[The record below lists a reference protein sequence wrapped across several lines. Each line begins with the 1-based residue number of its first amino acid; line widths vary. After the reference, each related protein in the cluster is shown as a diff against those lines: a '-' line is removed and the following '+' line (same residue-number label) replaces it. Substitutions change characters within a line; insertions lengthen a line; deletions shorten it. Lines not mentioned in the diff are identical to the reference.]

1 MMPSLSIHIL
11 SLALCL
17 SSGFQ
22 QGYIASVLN
31 QPYLQMQRFINDSWL
46 VRTGSPMK
54 LSTLDMMWSFL
65 NVCFPIA
72 MIFGQFLAAIM
83 CKKIGRRGTALV
95 ATAVYVPATLLSAG
109 AKMCHSFEL
118 LYVGRILWSLANG
131 VSSVNATVWIV
142 ECAPPQIRGRMAAM
156 QEFFMAAGALVTQA
170 LGVPFASDTLWPWIF
185 VPNLV
190 FVLASFIMFIFLYES
205 PQYLMQKGEEDKARK
220 ALAAYHGVDV
230 DDSSLDAELRI
241 CEEALEKKDAKQKEK
256 GVGSVTEYDSLT
268 ILFMPWKA
276 RDPVSQVV
284 RYGAWLGVMVKIAY
298 VFTGARCLRSYST
311 FVLYSMGGWSHSA
324 ALMESLII
332 GILRLPTT
340 LIPVFLVDRIGRRPM
355 LIGSTAV
362 CFFSLILMVVGINVG
377 PSFKVATLI
386 GLTTLLLIS
395 ACGIGSLSRFYS
407 AELVPRNILLSS
419 VSILTMFEALTKIG
433 VEFAFYPL
441 ANVIYAQSLLM
452 FLVPTG
458 IFTIMMWYC
467 PETSRRSVN
476 EVLNEMAQQKK
487 IDVSFLT

>member
-1 MMPSLSIHIL
+1 
-11 SLALCL
+11 
-17 SSGFQ
+17 
-22 QGYIASVLN
+22 
-31 QPYLQMQRFINDSWL
+31 
-46 VRTGSPMK
+46 
-54 LSTLDMMWSFL
+54 
-65 NVCFPIA
+65 
-72 MIFGQFLAAIM
+72 
-83 CKKIGRRGTALV
+83 
-95 ATAVYVPATLLSAG
+95 
-109 AKMCHSFEL
+109 
-118 LYVGRILWSLANG
+118 
-131 VSSVNATVWIV
+131 
-142 ECAPPQIRGRMAAM
+142 
-156 QEFFMAAGALVTQA
+156 
-170 LGVPFASDTLWPWIF
+170 
-185 VPNLV
+185 
-190 FVLASFIMFIFLYES
+190 
-205 PQYLMQKGEEDKARK
+205 
-220 ALAAYHGVDV
+220 
-230 DDSSLDAELRI
+230 
-241 CEEALEKKDAKQKEK
+241 
-256 GVGSVTEYDSLT
+256 
-268 ILFMPWKA
+268 MPWKA

-284 RYGAWLGVMVKIAY
+284 RYGAWLGVMIAY

-324 ALMESLII
+324 ALMQSLII

-362 CFFSLILMVVGINVG
+362 CFFSLILMVIGINVG
-377 PSFKVATLI
+377 PSLKVATLI

-458 IFTIMMWYC
+458 IFTVMMWYC

-476 EVLNEMAQQKK
+476 EVLNEMAQQRK

>member
-1 MMPSLSIHIL
+1 MPSLSIHIL

-31 QPYLQMQRFINDSWL
+31 QPYIQMQRFINQSWID
-46 VRTGSPMK
+46 RYGSPLK
-54 LSTLDMMWSFL
+54 SSTLDMMWSFL

-72 MIFGQFLAAIM
+72 MIFGQFLAAVM
-83 CKKIGRRGTALV
+83 CKRIGRKGTALV
-95 ATAVYVPATLLSAG
+95 ASAVYIPATLLSAG
-109 AKMCHSFEL
+109 AKLCHSFEL

-131 VSSVNATVWIV
+131 VNSVNATVWIV
-142 ECAPPQIRGRMAAM
+142 ECAPAKIRGRMAAM

-170 LGVPFASDTLWPWIF
+170 LGVPFSDDVLWPWIF
-185 VPNLV
+185 LPNIA
-190 FVLASFIMFIFLYES
+190 FVVASLIMFLFLYES
-205 PQYLMQKGEEDKARK
+205 PQYLMQKGHAEKARK
-220 ALAAYHGVDV
+220 ALASYHGVTV
-230 DDSSLDAELRI
+230 EDSSLDSELRI
-241 CEEALEKKDAKQKEK
+241 CEEALKKKDGKEK
-256 GVGSVTEYDSLT
+256 AKSGSIQTEHDSLT

-284 RYGAWLGVMVKIAY
+284 RHGAWLGVMVKIAY

-311 FVLYSMGGWSHSA
+311 FVLYSMAGWSHNA
-324 ALMESLII
+324 ALLESLII
-332 GILRLPTT
+332 GIVRLPTT

-355 LIGSTAV
+355 LIGSMGV
-362 CFFSLILMVVGINVG
+362 CFASLLIMLAGIDIG
-377 PSFKVATLI
+377 PSWRIATLI
-386 GLTTLLLIS
+386 GLSTLLLIS

-441 ANVIYAQSLLM
+441 ANVIHGQSM
-452 FLVPTG
+452 FLFLAPTG
-458 IFTIMMWYC
+458 VFMVMMWMC
-467 PETSRRSVN
+467 PETSKRSVN
-476 EVLNEMAQQKK
+476 EVLNDMARRKNLYV
-487 IDVSFLT
+487 IFPT